1 MLDHIAEHP
10 RCAVFAAMGSGKT
23 VATLVATRGAKLLD
37 EGPVLI
43 LAPRRV
49 ARNVWPGETRKWDA
63 LSGITMVKIKGRGKD
78 AARALK
84 RPADFYT
91 INYDNIPWL
100 VEHLGDDWPFRTI
113 IADESTRLKGFRL
126 GQGGA
131 RTKALSK
138 VAWRPDVHRF
148 IELTGTPSP
157 NGLKDLWGQMW
168 FLDRGERLG
177 RTYDEGFSKRWF
189 RPKRDG
195 YGIEPFEH
203 SQAQIQDRIR
213 DLCITIDP
221 RDYMDIDEPIERRV
235 EVELPPKAR
244 ELYREMERKMFFEL
258 SKMGKLVEVEAVH
271 AASRTNKCLQ
281 IAAGFV
287 YHEGEQGQQDF
298 TELHDAKLEALESII
313 EEAAGMPILISYMF
327 KQELAMLRR
336 HFPQL
341 KHIDEV
347 DTSETGPWN
356 TGKIPLMAA
365 HPASAGHG
373 ENLQF
378 GSNILVDFSSGW
390 DLELD
395 DQIIERIGPMRQF
408 QSGLNR
414 PVYRYRIVAT
424 DTVDELVLERKE
436 GKTSVQ
442 QTLLNAMNR
451 NLRSPLLQ

>member
-23 VATLVATRGAKLLD
+23 VATLVATKGAKLLD

-63 LSGITMVKIKGRGKD
+63 LSGVTMVKIKGRGPE

-126 GQGGA
+126 NQGGQ
-131 RTKALSK
+131 RTRALSK
-138 VAWRPDVHRF
+138 VAWLPKIERF

-177 RTYDEGFSKRWF
+177 RTFDEGFSKRWF
-189 RPKRDG
+189 RPAQNG

-221 RDYMDIDEPIERRV
+221 RDYMDIDEPIERVV
-235 EVELPPKAR
+235 EVELPTKAR
-244 ELYREMERKMFFEL
+244 ALYREMERKMFFEL
-258 SKMGKLVEVEAVH
+258 SKMGKLIEVEAVH

-281 IAAGFV
+281 IASGFV
-287 YHEGEQGQQDF
+287 YHKDEDPDF

-336 HFPQL
+336 HFPKL

-424 DTVDELVLERKE
+424 DTVDEMVLERKE

-442 QTLLNAMNR
+442 QTLLNAMKR
-451 NLRSPLLQ
+451 KLI